1 MVFLGCVYLSSS
13 DEEELFA
20 TLRLDRYLQVRVDKV
35 LAGQFARA
43 KKIIEDHR
51 QEVERIAEA
60 LLAKGSLTGDEL
72 RDLVAQQPRLKL
84 VLDAEQ
90 RAG

>member
-1 MVFLGCVYLSSS
+1 VVFLGCVYLSSS